1 MAAVQASQKENR
13 PANAAHGPMFSSG
26 ELKMMLGQCL
36 KMASENKIT
45 ASNTWGLPLIE
56 HLDDLIKED
65 DPNKHTNFQR
75 ASVTLDAGV
84 KIYSYRVDSV
94 HTETFKILGGLGR
107 ASGPGEEGEGD
118 PGDGGV
124 EGENVSPSKRKRR
137 GELNPEA
144 TLEPTL
150 EALNIKKFD
159 LAFAVDPLF
168 HKTSA
173 QFDEGG
179 AKGLLLNNLSVYRG
193 CEIVFDSMDVPE
205 AAVDEASNTTISSAR
220 VDLDVVKPQLEAVLH
235 RARAAKSKEE
245 RLTPTLDDILS
256 IIGTQPGNTAA
267 VQADEFVKSVAEG
280 SFNESLAMVSPKGG
294 SSSSPGAVSV
304 DGGGEDD
311 ENTNTTEM
319 MQTEEAGDASAPYA
333 DDDFGGG
340 YDGGYDEY
348 DDNQQQ
354 NYFGG
359 GDANE
364 HTGGQM
370 QQHGEGLALAGE
382 MPLASSSLQEDAISW
397 LISAGDASGSSY
409 VTASKGWA
417 GASHWR
423 YRAVPQGKDS
433 NGTGEVGGCD
443 EEGVDQTEFAAGY
456 KKRGGGASRK
466 RNEPLDFV
474 ALMAEGA
481 EEPEFEMLP
490 RGNSGRKRST
500 RTKTVAKTLLP
511 EDYHYT
517 SEFLGRYALRPRTAV
532 AIVPSSGG
540 GLHNNNQNGGG
551 GDFTNNGNTDGFNDF
566 GSGFDDHGGDNFG
579 DDGNGGDA
587 YGGEWDGG
595 AFASAE
601 MNVGDDLD
609 IAQASHRVEKVE
621 VNYSRAAKQVDVRY
635 LKELMWNGIQ
645 TVVAQH
651 GGTTGLTPEQPIE
664 FADILATVPE
674 NNPAGRIEDL
684 SIHLCFIC
692 VLHLANEHGLVVRG
706 VPELNKMQIS
716 NIVRVSV

>member
-1 MAAVQASQKENR
+1 MAAVQASQKENM
-13 PANAAHGPMFSSG
+13 PAIAAHGPMFSSG

-75 ASVTLDAGV
+75 ASRPSKFWVV
-84 KIYSYRVDSV
+84 WV
-94 HTETFKILGGLGR
+94 R
-107 ASGPGEEGEGD
+107 AAGPGEEGGGEL
-118 PGDGGV
+118 GDGGV

-150 EALNIKKFD
+150 EALNVKKFD

-205 AAVDEASNTTISSAR
+205 AAVDEAANTAISSAK
-220 VDLDVVKPQLEAVLH
+220 VDLDVVKPQLEAVL
-235 RARAAKSKEE
+235 RRSRTVKSMEE

-256 IIGTQPGNTAA
+256 IIGSAPKNTAA
-267 VQADEFVKSVAEG
+267 ADADEFVRSVAEG
-280 SFNESLAMVSPKGG
+280 VSAFDVPIAVVSPKGG
-294 SSSSPGAVSV
+294 SPASGAGFDVEGTEGADSAAA
-304 DGGGEDD
+304 
-311 ENTNTTEM
+311 EM
-319 MQTEEAGDASAPYA
+319 MQTEEAAAPYA
-333 DDDFGGG
+333 NDDDFGGG
-340 YDGGYDEY
+340 YDGGYDDY
-348 DDNQQQ
+348 DDIQNQQQ
-354 NYFGG
+354 QYCAGG
-359 GDANE
+359 NGDDVE
-364 HTGGQM
+364 MT
-370 QQHGEGLALAGE
+370 QQEGFALAGE

-397 LISAGDASGSSY
+397 LISAGNSNGTASGSSY

-423 YRAVPQGKDS
+423 YRAVPPGKDAV
-433 NGTGEVGGCD
+433 NGTGEDGD
-443 EEGVDQTEFAAGY
+443 EDGVDNLEFGRS
-456 KKRGGGASRK
+456 KKRGGGGARK

-474 ALMAEGA
+474 ALMAKGA

-490 RGNSGRKRST
+490 RGNSGRRT
-500 RTKTVAKTLLP
+500 TRRTKKTAAKTLLP

-532 AIVPSSGG
+532 AISAS
-540 GLHNNNQNGGG
+540 NGRG
-551 GDFTNNGNTDGFNDF
+551 GDDFTVNNSTTDGFNDF
-566 GSGFDDHGGDNFG
+566 GSGFDDHVGDDFG

-595 AFASAE
+595 AFASLGSE

-651 GGTTGLTPEQPIE
+651 AANGMRKGVSPDDPIE
-664 FADILATVPE
+664 FADVLATVPE

-716 NIVRVSV
+716 NIVGVSV

>member
-13 PANAAHGPMFSSG
+13 SANAAHGPMFSSG

-107 ASGPGEEGEGD
+107 ASGPGEEGEGEL
-118 PGDGGV
+118 GDGGV

-144 TLEPTL
+144 TLEPSL
-150 EALNIKKFD
+150 DALNIKKFD

-205 AAVDEASNTTISSAR
+205 AAVDDAANSTISSAR
-220 VDLDVVKPQLEAVLH
+220 VDLDVVKPQLDAVLH
-235 RARAAKSKEE
+235 RACGANNKNE

-256 IIGTQPGNTAA
+256 IIGSRPADTAA
-267 VQADEFVKSVAEG
+267 AQADEFVRSVAEG
-280 SFNESLAMVSPKGG
+280 STAFDVPLAMTSPKGSPTG
-294 SSSSPGAVSV
+294 SAI
-304 DGGGEDD
+304 GGGNSAVGDSD
-311 ENTNTTEM
+311 ANTAEM
-319 MQTEEAGDASAPYA
+319 MQTEDIAPYGGA

-340 YDGGYDEY
+340 GFDGGYDDY
-348 DDNQQQ
+348 DDTQNQQ
-354 NYFGG
+354 YYG
-359 GDANE
+359 GDGNGD
-364 HTGGQM
+364 GGEM
-370 QQHGEGLALAGE
+370 QHQEGFALAGE

-397 LISAGDASGSSY
+397 LISAGNNGAASGSSY

-423 YRAVPQGKDS
+423 YRAVPQGKDNT
-433 NGTGEVGGCD
+433 NGTGEDADD
-443 EEGVDQTEFAAGY
+443 EDQAEFAGA
-456 KKRGGGASRK
+456 KKRAGAGSRK

-474 ALMAEGA
+474 ALMADSA

-490 RGNSGRKRST
+490 RGNSGRRTTS
-500 RTKTVAKTLLP
+500 RTKKTIAKTLLP

-532 AIVPSSGG
+532 ALVS
-540 GLHNNNQNGGG
+540 NNGSDGNGNGQYSAGNG
-551 GDFTNNGNTDGFNDF
+551 GDFTNNTDGFNDF
-566 GSGFDDHGGDNFG
+566 GGFDDHGGDDFG

-595 AFASAE
+595 AFAALNGDL
-601 MNVGDDLD
+601 NVGDDLD
-609 IAQASHRVEKVE
+609 IAHASHRVEKVE

-651 GGTTGLTPEQPIE
+651 GGTKGVSPEEPIE

>member
-1 MAAVQASQKENR
+1 MAAVKPSQKENR
-13 PANAAHGPMFSSG
+13 PAIAAHGPMFSSG
-26 ELKMMLGQCL
+26 ELKTMLGQCL

-107 ASGPGEEGEGD
+107 AAGPGEEGEGEL
-118 PGDGGV
+118 GDGGV
-124 EGENVSPSKRKRR
+124 DGENISPSKRKRR

-150 EALNIKKFD
+150 EALNVKKFD

-205 AAVDEASNTTISSAR
+205 AAIDEADITTAVTSSK
-220 VDLDVVKPQLEAVLH
+220 VDLDVVKPQLEAVLRRS
-235 RARAAKSKEE
+235 RAVNSKEE

-256 IIGTQPGNTAA
+256 IIGSAPKTTAA
-267 VQADEFVKSVAEG
+267 ADADEFVHSIAEG
-280 SFNESLAMVSPKGG
+280 SFDAPLAIVSPKGII
-294 SSSSPGAVSV
+294 SPAGDVEGDEGADS
-304 DGGGEDD
+304 
-311 ENTNTTEM
+311 TTAAEM
-319 MQTEEAGDASAPYA
+319 MQTEEAAAPYGG

-340 YDGGYDEY
+340 YDGGCDDY
-348 DDNQQQ
+348 DDMQNQQQ
-354 NYFGG
+354 YCGDG
-359 GDANE
+359 GDVE
-364 HTGGQM
+364 MT
-370 QQHGEGLALAGE
+370 QQEGFALAGE
-382 MPLASSSLQEDAISW
+382 MPSASSSLQEDAISW
-397 LISAGDASGSSY
+397 LISAGNSNGTASGSSY

-423 YRAVPQGKDS
+423 YRAVPQGKDNI
-433 NGTGEVGGCD
+433 NGTGEDGD
-443 EEGVDQTEFAAGY
+443 EIGVDNAEFGRS
-456 KKRGGGASRK
+456 KKRGGGGARK

-474 ALMAEGA
+474 ALMTEGA

-490 RGNSGRKRST
+490 RGNSGRRTAS
-500 RTKTVAKTLLP
+500 RTKKTAAKTLLP

-517 SEFLGRYALRPRTAV
+517 SEFLARYALRPRTAV
-532 AIVPSSGG
+532 AIIPS
-540 GLHNNNQNGGG
+540 NGVNGNGG
-551 GDFTNNGNTDGFNDF
+551 GDFTNNNYTTNGFNDF
-566 GSGFDDHGGDNFG
+566 GSGFEDHGADDFG

-595 AFASAE
+595 AFASLESE
-601 MNVGDDLD
+601 MDVGDDLD

-651 GGTTGLTPEQPIE
+651 AAHGATKGVSPDDPIE

-674 NNPAGRIEDL
+674 NNPAGRLEDL

-716 NIVRVSV
+716 NIVRVSVS

>member
-1 MAAVQASQKENR
+1 MTSVKASQEQNR
-13 PANAAHGPMFSSG
+13 PAIAAHGPMFSSG

-107 ASGPGEEGEGD
+107 AAGPGEEGEGEL
-118 PGDGGV
+118 GDGGV

-205 AAVDEASNTTISSAR
+205 AAIDDAANTAITSNKLN
-220 VDLDVVKPQLEAVLH
+220 LDVVKPQLEAVLH
-235 RARAAKSKEE
+235 RARTVKSKEE

-256 IIGTQPGNTAA
+256 IVGSAPKNSAA
-267 VQADEFVKSVAEG
+267 ADADEFVRSVAEG
-280 SFNESLAMVSPKGG
+280 TSAFDVPLAVASPKER
-294 SSSSPGAVSV
+294 SPASDASFGAE
-304 DGGGEDD
+304 GEEGAD
-311 ENTNTTEM
+311 TEM
-319 MQTEEAGDASAPYA
+319 MQTEEAAAPYGG

-340 YDGGYDEY
+340 YDGGYDDY
-348 DDNQQQ
+348 DDMQNQQPHC
-354 NYFGG
+354 GG
-359 GDANE
+359 GDGSE
-364 HTGGQM
+364 VEMM
-370 QQHGEGLALAGE
+370 QQEGFALAGE
-382 MPLASSSLQEDAISW
+382 MPSASSSLQEDAISW
-397 LISAGDASGSSY
+397 LISAGNSNGTASGSSY

-423 YRAVPQGKDS
+423 YRAVPQGKDNF
-433 NGTGEVGGCD
+433 NGTGEDGD
-443 EEGVDQTEFAAGY
+443 ENGVDNAEFGRS
-456 KKRGGGASRK
+456 KKRGGGGARK

-490 RGNSGRKRST
+490 RGKSGRRTTS
-500 RTKTVAKTLLP
+500 RTKRTAAKTLLP
-511 EDYHYT
+511 EDHHYT

-532 AIVPSSGG
+532 AIIPS
-540 GLHNNNQNGGG
+540 NGVNGN
-551 GDFTNNGNTDGFNDF
+551 GDFTNNSNNTDTFNDL
-566 GSGFDDHGGDNFG
+566 GSGFDDHGVEDFG
-579 DDGNGGDA
+579 DDGTGGDA

-595 AFASAE
+595 AFASLESE

-645 TVVAQH
+645 TVISQH
-651 GGTTGLTPEQPIE
+651 AGDGTTKGDSPDDPIE

-674 NNPAGRIEDL
+674 NNPAGRLEDL

-706 VPELNKMQIS
+706 VPEMNKMQIS